1 VRAGKETEYGHVVG
15 RPEYLDR
22 LEKPYAVFRFKYRS
36 EGVLKGLGVLGEGGV
51 DGTGGDKEKEKEKAE
66 KLKGIP
72 QEELI
77 AKMLALE
84 RKLKG
89 KDAERTTT
97 TVADGGSGKE
107 RKHSKTHVDKEK
119 QKQKQRRSSE
129 KTDARGDGRVK
140 DFTEQWVERHSRD
153 PSVKAKSAAVKEVGW
168 ERDNQR
174 KEKEAVGT
182 WGQDANEGW
191 GGGGMTW

>member
-1 VRAGKETEYGHVVG
+1 M
-15 RPEYLDR
+15 
-22 LEKPYAVFRFKYRS
+22 FRFKYRS

-51 DGTGGDKEKEKEKAE
+51 DGSGGETEKEKEKAE
-66 KLKGIP
+66 KLKSVP

-89 KDAERTTT
+89 KDNGEDT
-97 TVADGGSGKE
+97 TVAGGGEE
-107 RKHSKTHVDKEK
+107 RRHSKKNGEKEK
-119 QKQKQRRSSE
+119 QEQKQRRQSE

-153 PSVKAKSAAVKEVGW
+153 PSVKAKSAVIKDVGW
-168 ERDNQR
+168 EGDKER
-174 KEKEAVGT
+174 KEKEVVGT
-182 WGQDANEGW
+182 WGQDVNEGW
-191 GGGGMTW
+191 GGGDVTW